1 MLKDQLRSLWRDS
14 FLVSVESVDAL
25 VLVLVCQHQH
35 LFVLNPMYNS
45 AGSLHNTVDKSF
57 CAMILTKVII
67 IIPPCHMSKK
77 NSDYV

>member
-1 MLKDQLRSLWRDS
+1 MLGLIKTTLLLNTCVILKDQLRSLWRDS

-45 AGSLHNTVDKSF
+45 AGSLHNTVWINHF
-57 CAMILTKVII
+57 VQ
-67 IIPPCHMSKK
+67 
-77 NSDYV
+77 